1 MTKTGLAVIYR
12 CVIGEVISFPKE
24 LNYLTAISNRY
35 GKVWIGHCAGDKSH
49 PEHLVVLKRSKK
61 WFVLHTKTN
70 TFKKPDGTIL
80 GDRLFERVSKLRCP
94 VGKTFMIFEKGATT
108 KLGIPNVDIYKCK
121 GNFKGLGHKEH
132 LVRIHHGSLDV
143 KINKK
148 EIGVLIITL
157 ESD

>member
-80 GDRLFERVSKLRCP
+80 G
-94 VGKTFMIFEKGATT
+94 
-108 KLGIPNVDIYKCK
+108 K
-121 GNFKGLGHKEH
+121 GNFKGSGHKEH
-132 LVRIHHGSLDV
+132 FVRIHHGTLDV